1 MSSPASPMTP
11 ASCAGDLSP
20 VEAWERLKADP
31 RAVLVDVRTRIEL
44 ALTGGPDLSALAREP
59 VFVEWMTQQ
68 GRNPEFMA
76 ELRRLLAG
84 RSAGPDTPIL
94 FLCRTAGRSRMA
106 AGELT
111 AQGFTACYNISEG
124 FEGSLDLQGHR
135 NSVDGWKARGL
146 PWRQT

>member
-1 MSSPASPMTP
+1 MTP
-11 ASCAGDLSP
+11 GPCAGDLGP
-20 VEAWERLKADP
+20 DEAWEHLKSDP
-31 RAVLVDVRTRIEL
+31 AAILVDVRTRIEL

-59 VFVEWMTQQ
+59 VFVEWMTQN
-68 GRNPEFMA
+68 GRNPEFMT

-111 AQGFTACYNISEG
+111 A
-124 FEGSLDLQGHR
+124 
-135 NSVDGWKARGL
+135 
-146 PWRQT
+146 